1 MARPKRRVG
10 RLIVFFLLLGAVGF
24 AIFQARRKSSGPVE
38 DRAPAPVFEAA
49 PAWRAGPGQ
58 AGAFSDTLGVRL
70 EGALTALG
78 IAPEKIRR
86 VRSKR
91 DEFSFETA
99 VDVPKDL
106 PLAVCN
112 LEITRLAEG
121 IGGGTLN
128 ATEALGGLAVTMQ
141 MGLGGRATDR
151 ILLQTDPNTTRPA
164 GVVALVVC
172 GTAAQDKALLKGFCD
187 LEQPITLALWPD
199 QGASREVTARAAANG
214 HGVMLHLPMNG
225 LREQVGAVLR
235 RAVED
240 VPDAEGVVNDLAEG
254 RISEDERAV
263 SALLSEVRR
272 KGMFFVDGHASGAS
286 VAYRTALRMRVR
298 CGESVMRVDE
308 EDSAEMIR
316 AALGRLADLS
326 GSEGRVFATAYAR
339 SSTLA
344 AFREALPALE
354 RRGVRFVRA
363 EQIVKR

>member
-24 AIFQARRKSSGPVE
+24 AIFQVRRKPSGTVE
-38 DRAPAPVFEAA
+38 DRAPEPISEAA

-58 AGAFSDTLGVRL
+58 VGAFSDTLGVRL

-86 VRSKR
+86 ARSKR
-91 DEFSFETA
+91 EEFLFETT

-112 LEITRLAEG
+112 LEITRLTEG
-121 IGGGTLN
+121 IGGGALN
-128 ATEALGGLAVTMQ
+128 ATEALGGVAVTMQ
-141 MGLGGRATDR
+141 VGLGGRATDR
-151 ILLQTDPNTTRPA
+151 ILLQADPNTTRPA
-164 GVVALVVC
+164 GAVALIVC
-172 GTAAQDKALLKGFCD
+172 GTAAQDEALLKGFCD
-187 LEQPITLALWPD
+187 IQQPITLALWPD
-199 QGASREVTARAAANG
+199 QGGSREVVERAEAHG

-225 LREQVGAVLR
+225 IREQAGAILR

-240 VPDAEGVVNDLAEG
+240 VPEAEGVVNDLAEG

-263 SALLSEVRR
+263 GGLLAEVRR

-286 VAYRTALRMRVR
+286 AAYRTALRMRVR

-339 SSTLA
+339 PNTLV

-363 EQIVKR
+363 EQIVKK